1 MEIGRATPYNRGAVE
16 PKLAERILV
25 DPMLMLRMRC

>member
-1 MEIGRATPYNRGAVE
+1 MEIGRATPCNRAVE